1 MPSVVDDIADII
13 LIATIFSLP
22 AVLRYLLSRVIVGQ
36 TPVATGQWC
45 CFTSGSFSLIMW
57 SVATRGLKSLVFG
70 SWGRCNDVAC
80 CLNPLLGQGDE

>member
-36 TPVATGQWC
+36 TPVATGQ
-45 CFTSGSFSLIMW
+45 
-57 SVATRGLKSLVFG
+57 
-70 SWGRCNDVAC
+70 
-80 CLNPLLGQGDE
+80 